1 MDLPID
7 AELLVLHFNDL
18 SRCVT
23 FIIEIYRVG
32 DIRRTVKTSTTPHI
46 SDQSGTEKACKTLSC

>member
-18 SRCVT
+18 PRCVT

-32 DIRRTVKTSTTPHI
+32 DIRRTVKTSPHI